1 MKEHLSCCVGKAG
14 FTFSFDNR
22 KVIDYQDHYSN
33 LGDMPFSIDFET
45 TTGNAGL
52 FYAKMYIVSYS
63 IIATFHPDLSLPRI
77 NIFRSYD

>member
-33 LGDMPFSIDFET
+33 LGDMPFSLYISILKQLLEMFFF
-45 TTGNAGL
+45 
-52 FYAKMYIVSYS
+52 FYATMYIV
-63 IIATFHPDLSLPRI
+63 
-77 NIFRSYD
+77 